1 MEGKSIQGHVLT
13 WSPIWDCTCLD
24 LLRSLQR
31 VPQAPPVPEGEGS
44 IVVWLLPP
52 WAHLQQKQPSWMLH
66 LFKPLL
72 LMIRAL

>member
-1 MEGKSIQGHVLT
+1 MGAGMEGKSIQGHVLT

-52 WAHLQQKQPSWMLH
+52 WACSTGHLLSVFPCVEHVST
-66 LFKPLL
+66 
-72 LMIRAL
+72 